1 MTVETLQF
9 GGTADDIPAV
19 GELNMWHDENEKV
32 RCMPVDLSA
41 RTVPVAANSKNR
53 RAGGVEA
60 TAEGK
65 SCGFTASPLQ
75 GRHPDHKLKDSD
87 PRAVAYVAGGYLA
100 DGSTLARRVSDA
112 DKRASDYDRQCRAHP
127 LRRVCPRSRTVDSS
141 APSARESS

>member
-32 RCMPVDLSA
+32 RCMPFDLSA

-53 RAGGVEA
+53 RTGGLEE

-65 SCGFTASPLQ
+65 SCGFTASPPA
-75 GRHPDHKLKDSD
+75 GEAV
-87 PRAVAYVAGGYLA
+87 PRGWVHRCQEGERRRQEGERLRQVA
-100 DGSTLARRVSDA
+100 
-112 DKRASDYDRQCRAHP
+112 
-127 LRRVCPRSRTVDSS
+127 
-141 APSARESS
+141 